1 MTATLLFSTSMLLLC
16 VFISLEVFSF
26 VTLRKSEL
34 ILLLDAHMPIINR
47 KSIAVAAMGFV
58 VLFIQ
63 TWSVNT
69 VRGQEVAR
77 LRAGLNTSTEK
88 IMLMCVPVV
97 VLVFADVLCI
107 VYAKELKRA
116 LATGL
121 LLMIKDY
128 DSNSRARDAVDHLQ
142 NFYGCCGVNNAEDYE
157 DLSRVDLYGSP
168 NPFSRE
174 KTLQSCPQSD
184 LACLY
189 PITCCA
195 SVECTEYRL
204 AALNIE
210 GDRFHERWYK
220 SRGCVDAL
228 FAAHFLLLDPQ
239 ISIWLISMALIC
251 EAAALV
257 FAQLTLTSY
266 LTLSESGL
274 SDADESM
281 AWLLPFTYPSPDDVV
296 QVTVTR

>member
-1 MTATLLFSTSMLLLC
+1 
-16 VFISLEVFSF
+16 
-26 VTLRKSEL
+26 
-34 ILLLDAHMPIINR
+34 
-47 KSIAVAAMGFV
+47 
-58 VLFIQ
+58 
-63 TWSVNT
+63 
-69 VRGQEVAR
+69 
-77 LRAGLNTSTEK
+77 
-88 IMLMCVPVV
+88 MLMCVPVV

-296 QVTVTR
+296 QWLSEWAGELYAEKDVEDEEEDGGSEGAVKRKQRVRNPSPNPRAAGSLPNAAQLPRVQGK